1 MAEAISTGKKW
12 RTILTLVLSALGILF
27 FIFQTLAVGAFW
39 LISLLDA
46 QQSMTES
53 LSMGLL
59 LWSSILSGLL
69 LLPVFL
75 LSINHFRGKDPPEWL
90 DTGQPVFAKI
100 IKWLI
105 IVWPSIVLLG
115 WLIVDRP
122 SMAAFLLG
130 PINILVAGIPVLW
143 IYRAGQSKLNGG
155 SQIRKWRIFGFSLT
169 IMPVVVI
176 IVELVAILILGTM
189 GFLWLVYRFSVN
201 PQFEMEV
208 MTIVDQV
215 VIAGDDLNMIIQ
227 LLKPT
232 LLQPSVIVWV
242 LAIFAGIIPLIEE
255 ILKPLAL
262 WALAGREISSQE
274 GFVGGLLCGAGFAL
288 MENILYFTTIVLA
301 EDWLFMAIGRAGTGV
316 LHMLASGLVGWGLAN
331 AWRDGKWKFLAVT
344 TFCAILLHGLW
355 NAIAL
360 GSGIL
365 SIFTFGQEITLFQT
379 IIFNLPMIFMLI
391 FSALSMFLINRYLRR
406 KDNHRTDSILETIPD
421 GKNT

>member
-1 MAEAISTGKKW
+1 MTEAITTEKKW
-12 RTILTLVLSALGILF
+12 RPILTLVLSALGILF
-27 FIFQTLAVGAFW
+27 FILQTLALGVFW
-39 LISLLDA
+39 LMSLLDA

-53 LSMGLL
+53 LSIGLL
-59 LWSSILSGLL
+59 VWSSILSGLL

-75 LSINHFRGKDPPEWL
+75 LSFYHIRGKDTPGWL
-90 DTGQPVFAKI
+90 DTSQPVFAKI

-105 IVWPSIVLLG
+105 FVWPLIVFLG
-115 WLIVDRP
+115 WLIIDSP
-122 SMAAFLLG
+122 SMAVFLLG

-143 IYRAGQSKLNGG
+143 IYQAGQSKLYGG

-169 IMPVVVI
+169 ILPVVI
-176 IVELVAILILGTM
+176 IIAELIAILILGTM
-189 GFLWLVYRFSVN
+189 GFLWLIYRFSVN
-201 PQFEMEV
+201 PQFELEV
-208 MTIVDQV
+208 MTIIDQV
-215 VIAGDDLNMIIQ
+215 VIAGDDLDMIIQ
-227 LLKPT
+227 LLEPT

-262 WALAGREISSQE
+262 WALAGREISPQE

-355 NAIAL
+355 NAVAL

-365 SIFTFGQEITLFQT
+365 PIFTVGQEITLLQT

-406 KDNHRTDSILETIPD
+406 NENHRTDIILETNPEI
-421 GKNT
+421 KNP